1 MSTIDLGAHRPAPP
15 SLDALPRRVAL
26 TLPELRLLAELANG
40 APLPF
45 DLAAPRSGNGTSP
58 LEGRLG
64 QSRGSAADEAY
75 AATLARLHEPAAS
88 LERRGLV
95 TDGVADAGPAG
106 ALGLLATPDTAL
118 EVDVAVAGVHLHAWH
133 RRAGNAVATLAT
145 VDGLVFELAWFDVVG
160 WNSELARVP
169 VLPEEAATPRE
180 SAVPELLDMP
190 YELLDA
196 AVEAVAAGRSDLL
209 PVLAEGHRVTGADGA
224 VLRAAEVAAALGAL
238 AQEAYGRLR
247 VMAAGVSGGAAD
259 VIGVVSW
266 TLLADGW
273 RALRPHHT
281 GDGLRVTI
289 SPVEPGDLPGELA
302 PVLAEVAR

>member
-1 MSTIDLGAHRPAPP
+1 MTTIDLGAHKPVPP
-15 SLDALPRRVAL
+15 TLDALPRRVAL

-45 DLAAPRSGNGTSP
+45 DLAAPRSAESASP

-88 LERRGLV
+88 LARRGLV

-118 EVDVAVAGVHLHAWH
+118 EIDVTVDGVRLHAWH

-145 VDGLVFELAWFDVVG
+145 VDGLVFELAWFDVAG
-160 WNSELARVP
+160 WAGELARVP
-169 VLPEEAATPRE
+169 VLPEDATLQE
-180 SAVPELLDMP
+180 SAVPDRLDVP

-196 AVEAVAAGRSDLL
+196 AVEAVRAGRADLL
-209 PVLAEGHRVTGADGA
+209 PVLAQPHRVTGPDDA
-224 VLRAAEVAAALGAL
+224 VLGAADVAAALGAL
-238 AQEAYGRLR
+238 AQEAHGRLR
-247 VMAAGVSGGAAD
+247 VMAAGVAGGPAE
-259 VIGVVSW
+259 VVGVVSW

-273 RALRPHHT
+273 RAFRPHHT
-281 GDGLRVTI
+281 SDGLRVSI
-289 SPVEPGDLPGELA
+289 VPVEPGDLPGELA